1 MYELIQAGPRSYYID
16 CPVKMGL
23 YRTDKGVYLIDSG
36 GDKSTGSKVR
46 KILDQ
51 QGWTLLAIL
60 NTHAHA
66 DHIGGNRYLQS
77 QTGCKVFAS
86 GPEAAITRHTLLGPT
101 SLYGGCPP
109 ADLRHK
115 FMLAQPSD
123 VLPLA
128 EHPDFPREL
137 TVLPLPGH
145 SPDMVGFRTPDDVVY
160 LADCVSSAVTLE
172 KYGVCFLY
180 DAAAYLETLDTVEA
194 MEARL
199 FVPAHAEA
207 VTNIRDLVR
216 RNRDKVWEIARCL
229 TDLCTEPASFE
240 TLLQSVFRRYGL
252 TMNFEQYALVGSTV
266 RSYLAWLRNLG
277 WLEPEFADDRLLWRR
292 V

>member
-1 MYELIQAGPRSYYID
+1 MYELIRAGSRSYYIV

-23 YRTDKGVYLIDSG
+23 YRTDEGVYLIDSG
-36 GDKSTGSKVR
+36 LDRSTGSKVR
-46 KILDQ
+46 KILAE

-60 NTHAHA
+60 NTHSHA

-77 QTGCKVFAS
+77 QTGCKVFAN
-86 GPEAAITRHTLLGPT
+86 GAEAAVIRHTLMGPT
-101 SLYGGCPP
+101 ALYGGCPP
-109 ADLRHK
+109 PDLRHK

-123 VLPLA
+123 VLPLDA
-128 EHPDFPREL
+128 PGFPEEL

-160 LADCVSSAVTLE
+160 LADCVSSAATLE

-180 DAAAYLETLDTVEA
+180 DAAAYLETLDAVEA

-207 VTNIRDLVR
+207 AEDIRDLVR
-216 RNRDKVWEIARCL
+216 RNREKVWEVARRL
-229 TDLCTEPASFE
+229 ADLCAEPASFE
-240 TLLQSVFRRYGL
+240 TLLQAVFRLYGL

-266 RSYLAWLRNLG
+266 RSYLAWLRDMG
-277 WLEPEFADDRLLWRR
+277 WIEPQFIDDRLLWRR
-292 V
+292 L